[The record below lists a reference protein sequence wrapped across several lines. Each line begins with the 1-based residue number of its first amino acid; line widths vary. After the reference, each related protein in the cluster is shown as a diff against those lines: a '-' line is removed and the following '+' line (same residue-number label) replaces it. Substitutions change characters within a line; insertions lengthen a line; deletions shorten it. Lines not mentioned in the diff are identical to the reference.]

1 MAFVGTGGAK
11 LLLFGEHAVVHG
23 YPALGMGIPGLI
35 EVSWEP
41 GEAELR
47 AEAPM
52 DYAPMVQAA
61 FKEAHAE
68 LLALGYAL
76 PPASGAL
83 NARGDIV
90 PGSGF
95 GSSGALCAAL
105 ARSAAAAAAGSA
117 AVPLAALWKAAH
129 RAERLF
135 HGRPSGVDTGLALL
149 GGRRLIVPGQT
160 FPPGAQE
167 LPALGAFVV
176 YGAVP
181 RNSSCAANVAAI
193 GRAMARGDEAVGR
206 TIAELGA
213 IAGEAGALFAE
224 GRGAP
229 ALGTLANRASSLLLS
244 LGLGTPE
251 LERMLAAGK
260 AAGALGGK
268 LSGGGGGGAF
278 WLACAERVD
287 AEFVRDALSAEAAR
301 LRLPGGGF
309 LGIEA
314 L

>member
-23 YPALGMGIPGLI
+23 HPALGIGIPGSVKI
-35 EVSWEP
+35 GWEP
-41 GEAELR
+41 GSAKL
-47 AEAPM
+47 AACAPL
-52 DYAPMVQAA
+52 DYAPMVEAA
-61 FKEAHAE
+61 FEEAHAE

-76 PPASGAL
+76 PPASGSLKAE
-83 NARGDIV
+83 GDIV

-105 ARSAAAAAAGSA
+105 ARCVAAASAGPTPIPIA
-117 AVPLAALWKAAH
+117 DLWKAAH

-149 GGRRLIVPGQT
+149 GGRWLIIPGSI
-160 FPPGAQE
+160 FPPSARE

-181 RNSSCAANVAAI
+181 RSSSCAANVAAI
-193 GRAMARGDEAVGR
+193 GQAMARGDASVGR
-206 TIAELGA
+206 VIAELGA
-213 IAGEAGALFAE
+213 IAAEAGALFSD
-224 GRGAP
+224 GRGVA
-229 ALGTLANRASSLLLS
+229 ALGDLAKRASARLLALR
-244 LGLGTPE
+244 LGTTE
-251 LERMLAAGK
+251 LERMLAVGTE
-260 AAGALGGK
+260 AGAVGGK

-278 WLACAERVD
+278 WLACYARADAER
-287 AEFVRDALSAEAAR
+287 VRDALRAEAAR
-301 LRLPGGGF
+301 LKLPGGGY

-314 L
+314 V

>member
-1 MAFVGTGGAK
+1 MAIVGIGGAK

-23 YPALGMGIPGLI
+23 YPALGMGIPGFVKLT
-35 EVSWEP
+35 WEP
-41 GEAELR
+41 RNAELV
-47 AEAPM
+47 AAAPL
-52 DYAPMVQAA
+52 DYAPMVEAA

-68 LLALGYAL
+68 LLALGYA
-76 PPASGAL
+76 PPPPYGAL
-83 NARGDIV
+83 KADGDIV

-105 ARSAAAAAAGSA
+105 ARCVAAASDGPTPA
-117 AVPLAALWKAAH
+117 PLADVWKAAH
-129 RAERLF
+129 RAERIF

-149 GGRRLIVPGQT
+149 GGRRLIVPGPA

-193 GRAMARGDEAVGR
+193 GQAMARGEAPVGR
-206 TIAELGA
+206 AIAELGA
-213 IAGEAGALFAE
+213 IAGEAEATFRA
-224 GRGAP
+224 GRGAA
-229 ALGTLANRASSLLLS
+229 ALGSLANRASGLLLS

-251 LERMLAAGK
+251 LERMLAAG
-260 AAGALGGK
+260 AEAGALGGK

-278 WLACAERVD
+278 WLVCGVRADAERV
-287 AEFVRDALSAEAAR
+287 FDALRAEADR
-301 LRLPGGGF
+301 LSLPGGGY
-309 LGIEA
+309 LGIVA
-314 L
+314 V

>member
-23 YPALGMGIPGLI
+23 HPALGIGIPGSVKI
-35 EVSWEP
+35 GWEP
-41 GEAELR
+41 GGAEL
-47 AEAPM
+47 AACAPL
-52 DYAPMVQAA
+52 DYAPKVEAA

-76 PPASGAL
+76 PPASGSLKAE
-83 NARGDIV
+83 GDIV

-105 ARSAAAAAAGSA
+105 ARCVAAASVGPTP
-117 AVPLAALWKAAH
+117 VPIADLWKAAH

-149 GGRRLIVPGQT
+149 GGRRLIVPGSI
-160 FPPGAQE
+160 FPPSARE
-167 LPALGAFVV
+167 LPPLGAFVV
-176 YGAVP
+176 FGAVP

-206 TIAELGA
+206 AIAELGA
-213 IAGEAGALFAE
+213 IAAEAGALFSD
-224 GRGAP
+224 GRGAA
-229 ALGTLANRASSLLLS
+229 ALGDLAGRASALLIA
-244 LGLGTPE
+244 LGLGTAE
-251 LERMLAAGK
+251 LEGMLGAGR

-278 WLACAERVD
+278 WLACGARAEAER
-287 AEFVRDALSAEAAR
+287 VRDALRAEAAR
-301 LRLPGGGF
+301 LKLPGDGY

-314 L
+314 V